1 MKTLHN
7 ETKQVIKDAC
17 TRLTGWKRRAY
28 QADITHTYFQGSA
41 RKAERAMGWGRESVQ
56 KGLKEA
62 ESGIR
67 CHDHYQGRGRR
78 RTEDKIPGLKDDVIV
93 LAELQ
98 TQADPAM
105 KSALTYTRLTGK
117 SVRNALIQEKGYRD
131 EELPTENTLGQ
142 LLNRLGYNLKRVLK
156 SKPRKKIPEVDE
168 IFENVWA
175 VNRQSDTNPAS
186 LRLSLDAKAKLAI
199 GEFSRHGKSRG
210 RDAKKAADHDMHA
223 ALKLVPYG
231 ILHVITGHLTIVF
244 GTSYETSDFIVDCLE
259 LWWEQHRHDYTHITE
274 LVLNLDNG
282 PNSASGRT
290 QFIRRMTEFSDRT
303 GLRIRLAY
311 YPPYHSKYNAI
322 ERCWGILEEHW
333 NGEILDSIDKAINWA
348 STMTWKGINPLI
360 LLCERAYEK
369 GVRLTKKAMKPYE
382 ARLERSTS
390 LPKWDV
396 AISPLSG

>member
-1 MKTLHN
+1 MKTLNN
-7 ETKQVIKDAC
+7 EIKQVIKAAC
-17 TRLTGWKRRAY
+17 KHLTGWKRRAY
-28 QADITHTYFQGSA
+28 QADIARTYFQGSA
-41 RKAERAMGWGRESVQ
+41 RKAEREMGWGRESVQ

-67 CHDHYQGRGRR
+67 CHDNYQGRGRR
-78 RTEDKIPGLKDDVIV
+78 RTEDNISGLKDDVIA

-105 KSALTYTRLTGK
+105 KSALTYTRLTGAATRK
-117 SVRNALIQEKGYRD
+117 ALIEEKGYRD
-131 EELPTENTLGQ
+131 EDLPTADTFGR

-168 IFENVWA
+168 IFENVWEI
-175 VNRQSDTNPAS
+175 NRQSDADPTS

-199 GEFSRHGKSRG
+199 GKFSRHGKSRG
-210 RDAKKAADHDMHA
+210 RKARKAADHDMHA
-223 ALKLVPYG
+223 TLKLVPYG
-231 ILHVITGHLTIVF
+231 ILNVITGHLTIIF
-244 GTSYETSDFIVDCLE
+244 GTSHETSDFIVDCLE
-259 LWWEQHRHDYTHITE
+259 LWWESYRHDYPHLTE

-290 QFIRRMTEFSDRT
+290 QFIRRMTEFSDQT

-333 NGEILDSIDKAINWA
+333 NGEILDSLEKAINWA
-348 STMTWKGINPLI
+348 STMTWKGIKPMVI
-360 LLCERAYEK
+360 LWERTYEK

-382 ARLERSTS
+382 DRLERATA
-390 LPKWDV
+390 LPKWNV
-396 AISPLSG
+396 VIRPISG